1 MEWIK
6 KNWMG
11 LTVVVLAII
20 VIIYWYNS
28 QKTDTSKKIYV
39 TKQAR
44 RTAERKEGEKSVQ
57 VLEKALNRCG
67 QEYANVRLAV
77 TAETH
82 PCFQINKQVELER
95 QAISKKGAPV
105 KKS

>member
-11 LTVVVLAII
+11 LTVVALTIA

-28 QKTDTSKKIYV
+28 QKVDTSKKV
-39 TKQAR
+39 FLTKQAR
-44 RTAERKEGEKSVQ
+44 KMAEKKDSQKNVRVIEN
-57 VLEKALNRCG
+57 ALNRCG
-67 QEYANVRLAV
+67 QEYSNVRLAV

-82 PCFQINKQVELER
+82 PCFQINKQLE
-95 QAISKKGAPV
+95 IEKSNLSKVANKTKG
-105 KKS
+105 

>member
-44 RTAERKEGEKSVQ
+44 RTAVKKEGEKSVK
-57 VLEKALNRCG
+57 VLEKALNRCN
-67 QEYANVRLAV
+67 QEYANARMAG
-77 TAETH
+77 TSETH
-82 PCFQINKQVELER
+82 PCFQINKQAEFER
-95 QAISKKGAPV
+95 QAISKNNVSV
-105 KKS
+105 KK

>member
-11 LTVVVLAII
+11 LTVVALTIA

-28 QKTDTSKKIYV
+28 QKVDTSKKV
-39 TKQAR
+39 FLTKQAR
-44 RTAERKEGEKSVQ
+44 KMAEKKDGQKNVRVIEN
-57 VLEKALNRCG
+57 ALNRCG
-67 QEYANVRLAV
+67 QEYSNVRLAV

-82 PCFQINKQVELER
+82 PCFQINKQLE
-95 QAISKKGAPV
+95 IEKSNLSKVANKTKG
-105 KKS
+105 

>member
-11 LTVVVLAII
+11 LAVVALAIA

-28 QKTDTSKKIYV
+28 QKVDTAKKV
-39 TKQAR
+39 FLTKQAR
-44 RTAERKEGEKSVQ
+44 KVAERKDGQKSVK
-57 VLEKALNRCG
+57 VLETAVNRCG
-67 QEYANVRLAV
+67 QEYANVRMAV

-82 PCFQINKQVELER
+82 PCFQVNKQLEIEK
-95 QAISKKGAPV
+95 ANLSKVAGM
-105 KKS
+105 KKA